1 MNILL
6 LKEVFFN
13 TFVPLAINFITTYIK
28 SSSSNTDD
36 KVLEVIKIGTEYLA
50 EKNNNTVAKEI
61 SKELNKTTM
70 IKTQKSRLG

>member
-61 SKELNKTTM
+61 SKELNKSTM

>member
-70 IKTQKSRLG
+70 IKTQKSRLV

>member
-13 TFVPLAINFITTYIK
+13 TFLPLAINFITTYIK

-70 IKTQKSRLG
+70 IKTQKSRLV